1 MGTALDPLYQ
11 TQLRGVESYRFDVP
25 DGNYRLTLLFAEL
38 VRASQ
43 ADRSFVSSSTAGRWP
58 RMSIWPRATESTGR
72 VDQLRRMLGRRA
84 GHPCRFSCPPGRG
97 RSQRNHVEKSLL
109 AGRVRESAR
118 IRACRSSGNRTDEGV
133 RPCLAEVACVGT
145 IVFPVRIVWR
155 LLPRRQRMNRIVR
168 GRDGSMPLPESG
180 RFACRKADLSR

>member
-1 MGTALDPLYQ
+1 
-11 TQLRGVESYRFDVP
+11 
-25 DGNYRLTLLFAEL
+25 
-38 VRASQ
+38 
-43 ADRSFVSSSTAGRWP
+43 
-58 RMSIWPRATESTGR
+58 
-72 VDQLRRMLGRRA
+72 MLGRRA

-180 RFACRKADLSR
+180 RFACRKADLSRSRIDSLPDESFPRRYEPDSPGHIFESDAYEELPARYFGDSSERAS